1 MIHRIYSNLESFREL
16 RLAPGLNVLVADK
29 REESTDRQTRNG
41 AGKTSLVELIHFLLG
56 EKSDK
61 NSIFRSE
68 KLAPWWFGLDF
79 DLSGTKVSVKRSGST
94 SAKVEVA
101 DVDIRNRPSQ
111 APLVPENIEQKISNQ
126 DWIAALGEK
135 VFSLP
140 VHKPEDWGQFGPTF
154 RSLFPYFVRRKNTG
168 GFTSHELHFSQQPR
182 WNHQVSISY
191 LLGLDWSLPQRFQY
205 LREQENTIKILK
217 KSIRHGSIPSLKPSA
232 ASLRSQVASA
242 EFKARNLKQQLDSFN
257 IVPEYKEIELEATKL
272 THQMNRK
279 GNENTADLQLLEQ
292 LNNSIDVE
300 RAPETSDLGS
310 LYKEVG
316 IVLPDLVT
324 QHYRNV
330 TEFHRV
336 VIENRKAHLRSEI
349 ERVQQRVTQR
359 DKDKTIM
366 GERKAQL
373 MEILRSGGALEQY
386 TLLQKEYSHQQ
397 ALMETLKQQ
406 LVLTEK
412 LESEQTNAGIER
424 MQLKERLRQD
434 FHEQE
439 TVLNEAIVL
448 FEELSETL
456 YERERTGTLTIGATE
471 NGPSFEVKIDA
482 QRSDGINKM
491 QIFCFDMTLAVI
503 ASRRDRSTGFLV
515 HDSHLFDGVDE
526 RQVAKA
532 LQIGKVQAE
541 ACGFQYIV
549 TMNSD
554 DLPRDGFDAGF
565 DIRKYMLPVTL
576 DDTPRGG
583 LFGFRFN

>member
-56 EKSDK
+56 EKSDR

-94 SAKVEVA
+94 SGKVEVA
-101 DVDIRNRPSQ
+101 GVDIRNQPSQ
-111 APLVPENIEQKISNQ
+111 APLMPENIEQKISNQ

-140 VHKPEDWGQFGPTF
+140 VDKPEDWGQFGPTF
-154 RSLFPYFVRRKNTG
+154 RSLFPYFVRRKNTE
-168 GFTSHELHFSQQPR
+168 GFTSHELHFSRQRQ

-205 LREQENTIKILK
+205 LREQENTIKTLK
-217 KSIRHGSIPSLKPSA
+217 KSLRHGSIPGLIPSA

-242 EFKARNLKQQLDSFN
+242 EFKARHLKQQLDSFN
-257 IVPEYKEIELEATKL
+257 VVPEYKEIELEATKL
-272 THQMNRK
+272 TNEMNRK

-300 RAPETSDLGS
+300 RAPETSDLGV
-310 LYKEVG
+310 LYEEVG

-366 GERKAQL
+366 GERRAQL

-397 ALMETLKQQ
+397 VLMERLKQQ

-412 LESEQTNAGIER
+412 LESKQTNAGIER

-434 FHEQE
+434 IHEQE
-439 TVLNEAIVL
+439 TVVNEAIVL
-448 FEELSETL
+448 FGELSETL
-456 YERERTGTLTIGATE
+456 YERERTGTLTIDATE
-471 NGPSFEVKIDA
+471 SGPAFEVKIDA
-482 QRSDGINKM
+482 KRSDGIKKM
-491 QIFCFDMTLAVI
+491 QIFCFDLMLAVI